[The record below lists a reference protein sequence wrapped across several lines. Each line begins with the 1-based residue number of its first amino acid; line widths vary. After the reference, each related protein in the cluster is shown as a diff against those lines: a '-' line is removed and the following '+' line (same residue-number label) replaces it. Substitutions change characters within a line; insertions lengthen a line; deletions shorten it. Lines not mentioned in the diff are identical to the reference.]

1 MSQQC
6 CDECGGE
13 RVKIHRRYLGI
24 GYCGSCYARVFK
36 SAICPECAGVA
47 RLPRNIPRAICQ
59 KCIVNRPCARCGIAG
74 KPVGLINNYG
84 TVCASCSP
92 YFRNKEP
99 CEVCGK
105 PSHRLTRVTRFF
117 DGLKRCE
124 QCATSDHS
132 TCSGC
137 GRYRKLQEHEGEMLC
152 KLCSDG
158 KVTLCSVC
166 GKNIP
171 LARGLRCE
179 SCYWEQLFSKRVQIN
194 GELIESAAYQAAF
207 KAFSKWLLVSVG
219 ANKAAITISKY
230 PIFFREIEKRWP
242 TFPSH
247 ANLLMAFGADYLRR
261 FRKVVSWIHTEC
273 GMDLDEQA
281 KKRIAEEQRIGRI
294 LDRVPRFSPAHGLV
308 IRFSEQQWSRYLRGD
323 ISLLTVR
330 LSLTPAVGF
339 LAVYQFR
346 QPTTKSLAKYL
357 KDAPGQR
364 ASITRFIGFL
374 NSECDYNIRFPR
386 ASHTEKMRRVALEK
400 KLVSIMA
407 HGRYEIDFLS
417 WCILALEFFHKLRLT
432 KTSLK
437 FGCVICFET
446 GGCLIEYGQEN
457 YFVPMQSNRDG
468 PQ

>member
-1 MSQQC
+1 
-6 CDECGGE
+6 
-13 RVKIHRRYLGI
+13 
-24 GYCGSCYARVFK
+24 
-36 SAICPECAGVA
+36 
-47 RLPRNIPRAICQ
+47 
-59 KCIVNRPCARCGIAG
+59 
-74 KPVGLINNYG
+74 
-84 TVCASCSP
+84 
-92 YFRNKEP
+92 
-99 CEVCGK
+99 
-105 PSHRLTRVTRFF
+105 
-117 DGLKRCE
+117 
-124 QCATSDHS
+124 
-132 TCSGC
+132 
-137 GRYRKLQEHEGEMLC
+137 
-152 KLCSDG
+152 
-158 KVTLCSVC
+158 
-166 GKNIP
+166 
-171 LARGLRCE
+171 
-179 SCYWEQLFSKRVQIN
+179 VQIN